1 MREDIFLDVS
11 SPTAVKISRASTTA
25 GGLLMGSG
33 VTVVEGSNSSPRPNE
48 EDIDLDTQQRQI
60 Q

>member
-33 VTVVEGSNSSPRPNE
+33 VTVVEGSNSSPRPN
-48 EDIDLDTQQRQI
+48 DIDLDTQQRQI